1 LNFLKKALIVAA
13 SVIVF
18 YFSAISL
25 ISIYYKK
32 EIENRVVSEINE
44 NLLKPIKI
52 GHISI
57 SAFTNFP
64 YISFSLNEVVLLKSD
79 TSQIPLLK
87 LEKLK
92 ILFSPYNIFIKN
104 FKVNEI
110 LIANGFIDA
119 RVDSLGNKDF
129 DIIQKKDT
137 TKTNIDSES
146 ISSFDIRNI
155 KFKNIRI
162 FYENKFKPK
171 RVDLTFSNTETDLN
185 LVDRKLSGELIGML
199 YSKEV
204 TLRPGTLFKDSNLKV
219 DFKFSFDMKAKLFS
233 FTDCILM
240 SGENSYMGNGTIDFR
255 KNSFLTLNVTTKDAD
270 IQNMFSLIADRWT
283 KKIKPLNLTGK
294 ISANGLIKVS
304 LLPGNQPD
312 FSIDFTTESLQIH
325 NEKVNAD
332 IHQVRFSGN
341 LNSNNS
347 IEMEDYSID
356 FKDFS
361 AKINSIDFIRS
372 KEVFVRNFKDPSL
385 KTNLLLSVSGRTLF
399 DLLKFKEYSEI
410 TGKIAL
416 DITYDGKLNYLLGN
430 KCETPEMYGNV
441 ELNHLKLKLNKLDFP
456 FEDIYGKINFTKDVV
471 KMDKLEVKSGKSDLS
486 LTGTA
491 KNLFN
496 SVFNDTTGLEMN
508 INFVSQKFYFD
519 DFNSSEKSKK
529 LDTKKKN
536 IFVHKGTFVLPYGL
550 KATLKGTVQNFHAR
564 NYHGNNIVLD
574 MEMNKKKVVITESMN
589 SFGGSLELISNFS
602 PVGNEIHCYTNI
614 RMHKFE
620 LDKVF
625 NDFNNFKQKSLTS
638 SNVKGIVSGTIN
650 SFFKFSSTLE
660 LDTNSIVG
668 YGNFDINRLE
678 LIKVEPLMI
687 LGKIGFDEKDL
698 KRVTFDKITTSFT
711 MKNGVIEIPR
721 TLFVTNILYF
731 YLDVVVQP
739 DGETEYYMLLPVKN
753 LKKKPNTEG
762 LTNDSKAGLSI
773 PIRIKGKAGKLKLL

>member
-18 YFSAISL
+18 YFCAISL

-32 EIENRVVSEINE
+32 EIENRVVSEINK
-44 NLLKPIKI
+44 NLIKPIDI
-52 GHISI
+52 GHIGI
-57 SAFTNFP
+57 SAFTDFP
-64 YISFSLNEVVLLKSD
+64 YVSFSLNQVILSKSD

-119 RVDSLGNKDF
+119 RVDSLGNRDF
-129 DIIQKKDT
+129 DIIYKKDT
-137 TKTNIDSES
+137 TTTDSKA

-185 LVDRKLSGELIGML
+185 FADRKLSGELIGML

-270 IQNMFSLIADRWT
+270 IQNMFSLIAARWT

-312 FSIDFTTESLQIH
+312 FSIDFKTDSLHIH
-325 NEKVNAD
+325 NEKINAD

-341 LNSNNS
+341 LNSNTS
-347 IEMEDYSID
+347 IDIEDYSID
-356 FKDFS
+356 LRDFS
-361 AKINSIDFIRS
+361 AKINSTDSIRS
-372 KEVFVRNFKDPSL
+372 KQVFVKNFKDPSL
-385 KTNLLLSVSGRTLF
+385 KTNLLLSISGMTLF
-399 DLLKFKEYSEI
+399 DLLKFKDYSKI
-410 TGKIAL
+410 AGNIAL
-416 DITYDGKLNYLLGN
+416 DITYDGKLNYLMGN
-430 KCETPEMYGNV
+430 NCETPEMRGSV
-441 ELNHLKLKLNKLDFP
+441 ELNHLKLKLNKLDFE
-456 FEDIYGKINFTKDVV
+456 FEDIYGKMNFTKDVV
-471 KMDKLEVKSGKSDLS
+471 KMEKLEVKSGKSDLL
-486 LTGTA
+486 LTGTT

-496 SVFNDTTGLEMN
+496 SVFSDTTGLEMN
-508 INFVSQKFYFD
+508 ISFVSQNFYFD

-529 LDTKKKN
+529 SDTKKKN
-536 IFVHKGTFVLPYGL
+536 IFVQKGSFNLPYGL
-550 KATLKGTVQNFHAR
+550 KATIKGNVRDFHAR
-564 NYHGNNIVLD
+564 NYHGNNIVLN
-574 MEMNKKKVVITESMN
+574 MEMNKKKVVITDSMN
-589 SFGGSLELISNFS
+589 SFGGSLNLVSNFF
-602 PVGNEIHCYTNI
+602 PIGNEVHCFTNL

-620 LDKVF
+620 IDKVF
-625 NDFNNFKQKSLTS
+625 SDFNNFKQKALTS
-638 SNVKGIVSGTIN
+638 GNVKGVVNGTIN
-650 SFFKFSSTLE
+650 SFFKFSSTLQ
-660 LDTNSIVG
+660 LDTNSIVVNG
-668 YGNFDINRLE
+668 DFNINKLE

-687 LGKIGFDEKDL
+687 LAKVGFDEKDL
-698 KRVTFDKITTSFT
+698 KRVTFDKINTSIV
-711 MKNGVIEIPR
+711 MKNNVIEIPR

-739 DGETEYYMLLPVKN
+739 DGETEYYMLLPIKN
-753 LKKKPNTEG
+753 LKKKPNTKG